1 MNWFNVIRLTFDN
14 EKKSLENTFVLLC
27 LKLVKIDAKPWEQRN
42 RGTKIIIVKLLSNAL
57 LFQYKIKRSKM
68 CTWMNL
74 FQKPN
79 IFQIFVN
86 QITVKCL
93 IIGGKGG
100 EGEQV
105 EFLKFLITFLAFIE
119 LYDDWIRNT

>member
-1 MNWFNVIRLTFDN
+1 MFDN

-27 LKLVKIDAKPWEQRN
+27 LKLVEIDAKPSEQGN
-42 RGTKIIIVKLLSNAL
+42 RGTKIQVIKLLSNAL

-68 CTWMNL
+68 CTWTNL

-86 QITVKCL
+86 QINVKCL

-100 EGEQV
+100 EGAQV
-105 EFLKFLITFLAFIE
+105 EFLKLFITFLGFTE
-119 LYDDWIRNT
+119 LYDD

>member
-1 MNWFNVIRLTFDN
+1 
-14 EKKSLENTFVLLC
+14 
-27 LKLVKIDAKPWEQRN
+27 
-42 RGTKIIIVKLLSNAL
+42 
-57 LFQYKIKRSKM
+57 M

-93 IIGGKGG
+93 IIGEKGG

-119 LYDDWIRNT
+119 LYDD